1 MQKSMGCEVRES
13 LRATACD
20 VIGLCTEQ
28 RMATNYSHS
37 RGRTRVH
44 DTSIGSWSRIESIM
58 CSTKKAGEG
67 RSLKRVSQE
76 TLDFISTCEALHQR
90 LARGI
95 LTKEEIDVIEF
106 SALELLNNVKP
117 LD

>member
-1 MQKSMGCEVRES
+1 MSPK
-13 LRATACD
+13 
-20 VIGLCTEQ
+20 
-28 RMATNYSHS
+28 NSHR

-44 DTSIGSWSRIESIM
+44 DSSIGAWSRIESIL
-58 CSTKKAGEG
+58 CSTNNIREDH
-67 RSLKRVSQE
+67 SLNRVSQE
-76 TLDFISTCEALHQR
+76 TLDFISACEALHQR

>member
-1 MQKSMGCEVRES
+1 MSS
-13 LRATACD
+13 
-20 VIGLCTEQ
+20 
-28 RMATNYSHS
+28 NYSHS
-37 RGRTRVH
+37 HRRMRIH
-44 DTSIGSWSRIESIM
+44 DTSIGAWSRIESIL
-58 CSTKKAGEG
+58 CSMNNVRKGC
-67 RSLKRVSQE
+67 SVNRVSQE
-76 TLDFISTCEALHQR
+76 TMDFITVCEALHQR

>member
-1 MQKSMGCEVRES
+1 MS
-13 LRATACD
+13 L
-20 VIGLCTEQ
+20 
-28 RMATNYSHS
+28 NHSHS
-37 RGRTRVH
+37 RGRMRVH
-44 DTSIGSWSRIESIM
+44 DTSIGSWSRIA
-58 CSTKKAGEG
+58 STNKVREG

>member
-1 MQKSMGCEVRES
+1 MS
-13 LRATACD
+13 
-20 VIGLCTEQ
+20 
-28 RMATNYSHS
+28 NYSHS
-37 RGRTRVH
+37 HGRARVH
-44 DTSIGSWSRIESIM
+44 GRSIGSWSRIESIL
-58 CSTKKAGEG
+58 CATNNIGQG
-67 RSLKRVSQE
+67 QSLNRVSQE
-76 TLDFISTCEALHQR
+76 TLDFISACEALHQR

>member
-1 MQKSMGCEVRES
+1 MS
-13 LRATACD
+13 
-20 VIGLCTEQ
+20 
-28 RMATNYSHS
+28 SHYPHN
-37 RGRTRVH
+37 RGRMRVH
-44 DTSIGSWSRIESIM
+44 DTSIGSWSRIESIL
-58 CSTKKAGEG
+58 CATNKVRKDY
-67 RSLKRVSQE
+67 SLNRVSQE
-76 TLDFISTCEALHQR
+76 TIDFISVCEALHQR

>member
-1 MQKSMGCEVRES
+1 MSPK
-13 LRATACD
+13 
-20 VIGLCTEQ
+20 
-28 RMATNYSHS
+28 NSHR

-44 DTSIGSWSRIESIM
+44 DSSIGAWSRIESIL
-58 CSTKKAGEG
+58 CSTNNAGKR
-67 RSLKRVSQE
+67 RSLNRVSQE
-76 TLDFISTCEALHQR
+76 TLDFISACEALHQR

-95 LTKEEIDVIEF
+95 LTREEIDLIEF

>member
-1 MQKSMGCEVRES
+1 MS
-13 LRATACD
+13 
-20 VIGLCTEQ
+20 
-28 RMATNYSHS
+28 NYPHSH
-37 RGRTRVH
+37 GRTRVH
-44 DTSIGSWSRIESIM
+44 HRSIGSWSRIESIL
-58 CSTKKAGEG
+58 CSTNTI
-67 RSLKRVSQE
+67 RQDHSLNRVSHE
-76 TLDFISTCEALHQR
+76 TLDFISVCEALHQR

>member
-1 MQKSMGCEVRES
+1 MSS
-13 LRATACD
+13 
-20 VIGLCTEQ
+20 
-28 RMATNYSHS
+28 NSSHS
-37 RGRTRVH
+37 HRRMRIH
-44 DTSIGSWSRIESIM
+44 DTSIGAWSRIESIL
-58 CSTKKAGEG
+58 CSTNNIGQG
-67 RSLKRVSQE
+67 HSLNRVSQE

>member
-1 MQKSMGCEVRES
+1 MS
-13 LRATACD
+13 
-20 VIGLCTEQ
+20 
-28 RMATNYSHS
+28 NYSHRHS
-37 RGRTRVH
+37 RTRVY
-44 DTSIGSWSRIESIM
+44 DRSIGSWSRIESIL
-58 CSTKKAGEG
+58 CSTNNIGQG
-67 RSLKRVSQE
+67 QSLNRVSQE
-76 TLDFISTCEALHQR
+76 TLDFISACEALHQR

>member
-1 MQKSMGCEVRES
+1 MSSQ
-13 LRATACD
+13 
-20 VIGLCTEQ
+20 
-28 RMATNYSHS
+28 NSHR

-44 DTSIGSWSRIESIM
+44 ATSIGAWSRIESIL
-58 CSTKKAGEG
+58 CSTNKVKKG
-67 RSLKRVSQE
+67 RLLPLSQE
-76 TLDFISTCEALHQR
+76 TTDFISACEALHQR

-95 LTKEEIDVIEF
+95 LTREEIDLIEF

>member
-1 MQKSMGCEVRES
+1 MS
-13 LRATACD
+13 
-20 VIGLCTEQ
+20 
-28 RMATNYSHS
+28 NYSHS
-37 RGRTRVH
+37 HGRTRVH
-44 DTSIGSWSRIESIM
+44 NRSIGSWSRIQSLL
-58 CSTKKAGEG
+58 CSTNNI
-67 RSLKRVSQE
+67 RQDHSLNRVSQE
-76 TLDFISTCEALHQR
+76 TLDFISACEALHQR